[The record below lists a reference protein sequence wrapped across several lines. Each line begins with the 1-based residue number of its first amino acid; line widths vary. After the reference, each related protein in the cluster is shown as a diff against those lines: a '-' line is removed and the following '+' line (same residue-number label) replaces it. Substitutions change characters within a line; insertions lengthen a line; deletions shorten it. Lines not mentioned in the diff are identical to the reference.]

1 MLLKYTLKMVK
12 MANFILYT
20 CFTTMKN
27 FIKKKKTTLYVKVAL
42 GEISAA
48 SYKLVTLCSLSLGSQ
63 TL

>member
-1 MLLKYTLKMVK
+1 MVK